1 MVNTP
6 RTPTLYTLALVAL
19 ICPATNCMSM
29 PRRAMPGHNHVCV
42 LACPPLPLSG
52 GAGDHLHRVLS
63 VCNACMNHKIT
74 FAAHEDLRET
84 FSKTLRYRVTNL
96 SLQCA
101 LTRPVTRRL
110 LRDNVHNV
118 RHSAGASPLAPSVLF
133 LWSSHGGF
141 RTMHGRMQSRC
152 DAQPWLK
159 QQNIRRVE
167 SFRAM

>member
-96 SLQCA
+96 SLQ
-101 LTRPVTRRL
+101 LHGESSNRL
-110 LRDNVHNV
+110 ATPRNTKDKKHRFSTV
-118 RHSAGASPLAPSVLF
+118 
-133 LWSSHGGF
+133 
-141 RTMHGRMQSRC
+141 
-152 DAQPWLK
+152 WLHP
-159 QQNIRRVE
+159 
-167 SFRAM
+167 FTLL